1 MSAPPSKEQERAVT
15 CAAAALAHAW
25 GTAVSLSDV
34 TALSD
39 DKRRNLILR
48 ASAVR
53 DGMPPRSVILKAT
66 RASDFN
72 PAAANA
78 FEASGLVKEW
88 TATTFLAGDAPDK
101 GHCPAFLAGDATR
114 GLMVFEDLGADL
126 GTLVGP
132 LLEGSATTAES
143 ALLAYAACLGRLHAD
158 TLDCTERHTAALHRA
173 FPAAQ
178 ALPPVGGER
187 WRRQVVAKV
196 LALLGGSPPEE
207 EIAAVA
213 QHMAHPGA
221 WLGLA
226 HRDAC
231 PDNVLLTGSRAR
243 LLDFE
248 FAGPGHVLL
257 DATYWRMGFPTCWCA
272 GRVPDAV
279 AARMDRVY
287 RDALG
292 LALPIARDDQAYATE
307 LAFILFGRLFASHA
321 WLLEEALREDT
332 DWGIATRRSRLLWH
346 LDAAIEG
353 AAQSDTLPGLRAAAT
368 HWRAALAERWPGTQ
382 PLALYPAFRR

>member
-15 CAAAALAHAW
+15 CAAAALSRAW
-25 GTAVSLSDV
+25 DAAVSLTDI

-158 TLDCTERHTAALHRA
+158 TLDCTDRHTAALHRA
-173 FPAAQ
+173 FPAVQ
-178 ALPPVGGER
+178 ALPPVGGKT
-187 WRRQVVAKV
+187 WRCQVVAKV
-196 LALLGGSPPEE
+196 LALLDGSPPEE
-207 EIAAVA
+207 EIATVA
-213 QHMAHPGA
+213 GHMAHPGG
-221 WLGLA
+221 WLGLT

-231 PDNVLLTGSRAR
+231 PDNVVLAGSRAR

-257 DATYWRMGFPTCWCA
+257 DAACWRMGFPTCWCA

-279 AARMDRVY
+279 ATRMDRAY

-292 LALPIARDDQAYATE
+292 TRLPLARDDKAYATE
-307 LAFILFGRLFASHA
+307 TALMLFARMFASLS
-321 WLLEEALREDT
+321 WLLEQALKKDA
-332 DWGIATRRSRLLWH
+332 DWGISTRRRRLLWH
-346 LDAAIEG
+346 LQAAIDG
-353 AAQSDTLPGLRAAAT
+353 AVQSDTLPGLRMTASQ
-368 HWRAALAERWPGTQ
+368 WLADLAGRWPEAQ
-382 PLALYPAFRR
+382 PLAFYPAFER